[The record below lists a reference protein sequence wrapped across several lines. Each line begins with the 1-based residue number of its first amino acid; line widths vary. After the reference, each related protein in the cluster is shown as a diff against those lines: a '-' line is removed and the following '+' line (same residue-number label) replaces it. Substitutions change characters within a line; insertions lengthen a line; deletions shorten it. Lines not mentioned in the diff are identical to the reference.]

1 MRIGELAERSN
12 VSVRSLRYYEQQGL
26 LVSRRSS
33 SGQRRYREEEV
44 ERVAYIQALYA
55 AGLSSRTIGMVLPC
69 VESPS
74 EDNSNA
80 ALELM
85 GQERGKLSVHIERLI
100 ETQKSLDRL
109 MEAALE
115 HRNGLMA
122 DAEVNC
128 AATEGRVANAR

>member
-1 MRIGELAERSN
+1 MRIGELAARAG

-26 LVSRRSS
+26 LVSTRSS
-33 SGQRRYREEEV
+33 SGQRRYRDEEV

-55 AGLSSRTIGMVLPC
+55 AGLSSRTIALVLPC

-85 GQERGKLSVHIERLI
+85 GKERGKLSAHIERLI
-100 ETQKSLDRL
+100 ETQRSLDRL
-109 MEAALE
+109 METAMA
-115 HRNGLMA
+115 HRDDLMA
-122 DAEVNC
+122 
-128 AATEGRVANAR
+128 RR

>member
-1 MRIGELAERSN
+1 MRIGELAARAG

-26 LVSRRSS
+26 LVSTRSS
-33 SGQRRYREEEV
+33 SGQRRYRDEEV

-55 AGLSSRTIGMVLPC
+55 AGLSSRTIALVLPC

-85 GQERGKLSVHIERLI
+85 GKERGKLSAHIERLI
-100 ETQKSLDRL
+100 ETQRSLDRL
-109 MEAALE
+109 METAMA
-115 HRNGLMA
+115 HRDGLMA
-122 DAEVNC
+122 
-128 AATEGRVANAR
+128 RR